1 MHIPLLRSLQF
12 KQSILLNV
20 GYLLLQHYKSPLKK
34 TTSIKQLQQQRQP
47 MDSSSESDGEPDF
60 TLIHK
65 AAHFLKKDLDGLISR
80 FVARHTKNN
89 TSNVNA
95 NANNQEHSLS
105 DTLLHNDFVD
115 QFEAMLEK
123 YVQDEC
129 PRLEKMQALQLF
141 FEGAKDTMEGRF
153 MPLFSEE
160 EDPNR
165 DFVESLLAVSDY
177 EVFFKLLNAASEKD
191 GDAGGKSNDVDNN
204 VGQKSDEGA
213 AQKRK

>member
-1 MHIPLLRSLQF
+1 
-12 KQSILLNV
+12 
-20 GYLLLQHYKSPLKK
+20 
-34 TTSIKQLQQQRQP
+34 
-47 MDSSSESDGEPDF
+47 
-60 TLIHK
+60 
-65 AAHFLKKDLDGLISR
+65 
-80 FVARHTKNN
+80 
-89 TSNVNA
+89 
-95 NANNQEHSLS
+95 
-105 DTLLHNDFVD
+105 
-115 QFEAMLEK
+115 MLEK

-204 VGQKSDEGA
+204 VGQKSNEGA

>member
-1 MHIPLLRSLQF
+1 
-12 KQSILLNV
+12 
-20 GYLLLQHYKSPLKK
+20 
-34 TTSIKQLQQQRQP
+34 
-47 MDSSSESDGEPDF
+47 MDSSDESDEEPDF

-80 FVARHTKNN
+80 FVARHTKNSH
-89 TSNVNA
+89 SNVNA
-95 NANNQEHSLS
+95 NNKEHSLE

-165 DFVESLLAVSDY
+165 EFVESLLAVSDY

-191 GDAGGKSNDVDNN
+191 GDAGGKFNEDLN
-204 VGQKSDEGA
+204 VGQKSNQGA

>member
-1 MHIPLLRSLQF
+1 
-12 KQSILLNV
+12 
-20 GYLLLQHYKSPLKK
+20 
-34 TTSIKQLQQQRQP
+34 
-47 MDSSSESDGEPDF
+47 MDSSDESDGEPDF

-80 FVARHTKNN
+80 FVARHTKSN

-204 VGQKSDEGA
+204 VGQKSNEGA